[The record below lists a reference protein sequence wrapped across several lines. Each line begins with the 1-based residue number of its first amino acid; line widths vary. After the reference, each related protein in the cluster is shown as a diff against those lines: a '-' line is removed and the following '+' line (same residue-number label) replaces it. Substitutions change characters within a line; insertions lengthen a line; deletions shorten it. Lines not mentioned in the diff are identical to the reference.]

1 MDYTFAGLPLH
12 VLLVHAVLVLTP
24 LVGLALVVI
33 AAWPAA
39 RRVLWLPVLIA
50 AAVLLPL
57 GLITIEAGKWLEV
70 RVPPA
75 PLIQEHTAKGEDIV
89 PWLIAL
95 LVVAALVSAWAVIE
109 LVARRR
115 DGGGRRTPSA
125 RSWHPDRRRH
135 RAHAR
140 GARGDRRRDL
150 DDRADRRVGQPR
162 RVGGVVQ
169 RRAARAVSIAGA
181 RGSAATERERLAEVR
196 FPRGPF
202 ALVDAARTLGRGV
215 DAARSW

>member
-12 VLLVHAVLVLTP
+12 VLLVHAVLILTP

-95 LVVAALVSAWAVIE
+95 LVVAVLVSAWAVIE

-115 DGGGRRTPSA
+115 TAEDAEPRRP
-125 RSWHPDRRRH
+125 
-135 RAHAR
+135 AR
-140 GARGDRRRDL
+140 GLRIA
-150 DDRADRRVGQPR
+150 VGI
-162 RVGGVVQ
+162 VLTLAALAVTAGSIWTIVQ
-169 RRAARAVSIAGA
+169 IGESGSRAVWE
-181 RGSAATERERLAEVR
+181 GSFSDEPLER
-196 FPRGPF
+196 
-202 ALVDAARTLGRGV
+202 
-215 DAARSW
+215 

>member
-12 VLLVHAVLVLTP
+12 VLLVHAVIVLTP

-95 LVVAALVSAWAVIE
+95 LVVAVLVSAWAVDRTRG
-109 LVARRR
+109 AAP
-115 DGGGRRTPSA
+115 DGGGRRA
-125 RSWHPDRRRH
+125 RRP
-135 RAHAR
+135 AR
-140 GARGDRRRDL
+140 GLRIA
-150 DDRADRRVGQPR
+150 VGI
-162 RVGGVVQ
+162 VLTLAALAVTAGATWTIVQ
-169 RRAARAVSIAGA
+169 IGESGSRAVWEGSFSDEPLERVSVAGC
-181 RGSAATERERLAEVR
+181 AALS
-196 FPRGPF
+196 G
-202 ALVDAARTLGRGV
+202 DGR
-215 DAARSW
+215 